1 MKRLDIE
8 YNWNGLVL
16 ALFDGEY
23 YCGEVRADSGGY
35 FEKGNGSVKHGI
47 PNTRYPENRLIGQIK
62 LERKLKYLTETSKK
76 LFELVEDGY
85 DREMVYKGFEN
96 DEELD
101 EFLSLSN
108 EAFAEL
114 RELLRGKYEVNVDCR
129 MEREYWLAGDK
140 RCHGQKKRLK
150 LMFDYGAWCLW
161 LYDEYYNFTDN
172 VEICDDGSFCGDIPE
187 EQLKGQT
194 QLMKMVNKLETDFMA
209 LFINNKIEFSYKG
222 FDSRQHAEEFVK
234 LLNDVWS
241 GLNRVLGGKYKLY
254 CREEPGIDDW
264 YREAVQ

>member
-1 MKRLDIE
+1 MKRIEVE
-8 YNWNGLVL
+8 YNSHGLVL

-23 YCGEVRADSGGY
+23 YFGEVRVDSGGY
-35 FEKGNGSVKHGI
+35 FETYGT
-47 PNTRYPENRLIGQIK
+47 NTRFPENRLIGQTE
-62 LERKLKYLTETSKK
+62 LERNLKYLTETSKK

-85 DREMVYKGFEN
+85 DCEMVYKGFKNNEG
-96 DEELD
+96 LD
-101 EFLSLSN
+101 EFLSLAN
-108 EAFAEL
+108 ETFDRL
-114 RELLRGKYEVNVDCR
+114 RQLLRGKYEVVVDCR

-161 LYDEYYNFTDN
+161 LYDEYYGFIDN
-172 VEICDDGSFCGDIPE
+172 VKIQDDGSFCGDIPE
-187 EQLKGQT
+187 ELLKGRT
-194 QLMKMVNKLETDFMA
+194 ELMKMVDKLESDYMA

-222 FDSRQHAEEFVK
+222 FDSRRHAEEFVK
-234 LLNDVWS
+234 LLNDVWA

-254 CREEPGIDDW
+254 CRERLGIDNW